1 MDEPFT
7 SQHTSL
13 EPLGAPQYVT
23 LFMPPGV
30 HGLALL
36 GNNERGGVTL
46 FMPPGVQGL
55 ALLGNNERGGG
66 DGRLGVSMRDSSDPS
81 FRVLR
86 VSLTISSMRR
96 VAETATFCIS
106 SSADATMAAT
116 LPLCAMVHT
125 ILNAINKQS
134 DKYKYNL
141 NHTFT
146 LCVAFHIHD

>member
-23 LFMPPGV
+23 LFMPLGV

-55 ALLGNNERGGG
+55 ALLGV
-66 DGRLGVSMRDSSDPS
+66 LGVSMRDSSDPW